1 MNHIKEIIYPIYSI
15 VWVIRVWLIVYYC
28 VSHIQCILYMWIA
41 NKQTKI
47 LLPIDSHSNGVDN
60 NCNLKLNLLVRKQ
73 SDFQIL
79 IFF

>member
-1 MNHIKEIIYPIYSI
+1 MTHSILLCESYTMYIIHVNS
-15 VWVIRVWLIVYYC
+15 
-28 VSHIQCILYMWIA
+28 
-41 NKQTKI
+41 KQTKI